1 MSLPPNFG
9 RAVDLS
15 SLGKP
20 KVETVS
26 TLPGIEI
33 TPQNLTE
40 EFLVLSKSKPV
51 ILICWSARSPESEE
65 VVRILGKI
73 SETSLDKAGLAS
85 WVLGRVDVDAQP
97 EVAKALQARN
107 LPYALAII
115 NEQMVPLF
123 EAAYPEAQIRLV
135 VDKVL
140 TLAAEQGVGA
150 VPTEKVEPEEEE
162 ALTALD
168 AGDFARAEAAY
179 RRLLLRKPNDNF
191 AKLGLAQTQLLIRTE
206 KLDGVKVM
214 QDALGAPD
222 DLIIQMQCADFEIV
236 SGYLEPAFA
245 RLLRLI
251 SVLDGDDQKLVKDRL
266 IELFALVD
274 PADPRVIKARAAL
287 ANALF

>member
-20 KVETVS
+20 KAEPAGPM
-26 TLPGIEI
+26 PGIEI
-33 TPQNLTE
+33 TPENLTN
-40 EFLVLSKSKPV
+40 EFLSLSKDKPV
-51 ILICWSARSPESEE
+51 VLICWSPRSPESQE
-65 VVRILGKI
+65 VVAILGK
-73 SETSLDKAGLAS
+73 LALADQGS

-97 EVAKALQARN
+97 QVAQALQTRAV
-107 LPYALAII
+107 PFAVAII

-123 EAAYPEAQIRLV
+123 EQPYPEEQIRMV
-135 VDKVL
+135 IDKVL
-140 TLAAEQGVGA
+140 ALASEQGVGGA
-150 VPTEKVEPEEEE
+150 PTEKIEPEEEE
-162 ALTALD
+162 AIAALD
-168 AGDFARAEAAY
+168 AGDYAKAEAAY
-179 RRLLLRKPNDNF
+179 KKLLVRKPNDNF
-191 AKLGLAQTQLLIRTE
+191 AILGLAQTQLMART
-206 KLDGVKVM
+206 DGIDGAHVM
-214 QDALGAPD
+214 KEASAHPD
-222 DLIIQMQCADFEIV
+222 NIDIQLQCADIEIV

-251 SVLDGDDQKLVKDRL
+251 PLFDGAEKKLVKDRL

>member
-20 KVETVS
+20 KPEAAGPM
-26 TLPGIEI
+26 PGIEI
-33 TPQNLTE
+33 TPENLTN
-40 EFLVLSKSKPV
+40 EFLALSKSKPV
-51 ILICWSARSPESEE
+51 VLICWSPRSPESQE
-65 VVRILGKI
+65 VVAILGK
-73 SETSLDKAGLAS
+73 LAMTDQGT

-97 EVAKALQARN
+97 QVAQALQTRN
-107 LPYALAII
+107 VPFAVAII

-123 EAAYPEAQIRLV
+123 EQPYPEAQIRMV
-135 VDKVL
+135 IDKVL
-140 TLAAEQGVGA
+140 ALASEQGVGDA
-150 VPTEKVEPEEEE
+150 PTEKIEPEEEE
-162 ALTALD
+162 AIAALD
-168 AGDFARAEAAY
+168 AGDYAKAEAAY
-179 RRLLLRKPNDNF
+179 KKLLARKPNDNF
-191 AKLGLAQTQLLIRTE
+191 AILGLAQTQLMARTE
-206 KLDGVKVM
+206 GIDGAKIM
-214 QDALGAPD
+214 QEAIDSPD
-222 DLIIQMQCADFEIV
+222 DIEIQLRCADIEIV

-251 SVLDGDDQKLVKDRL
+251 PLFDGADKKKVKDRL

>member
-20 KVETVS
+20 KPEAAGPM
-26 TLPGIEI
+26 PGVEI
-33 TPQNLTE
+33 TPENLTN
-40 EFLVLSKSKPV
+40 EFLALSKAKAV
-51 ILICWSARSPESEE
+51 VLVCWSPRSPESQE
-65 VVRILGKI
+65 VVAVLGK
-73 SETSLDKAGLAS
+73 LALADQGA

-97 EVAKALQARN
+97 QVAQALQVRAV
-107 LPYALAII
+107 PFAVAII

-123 EAAYPEAQIRLV
+123 EQPYPEAQIRMV
-135 VDKVL
+135 IDKVL
-140 TLAAEQGVGA
+140 ALAAEQGVGDA
-150 VPTEKVEPEEEE
+150 PTEKIEPEEEE
-162 ALTALD
+162 AIAALD
-168 AGDFARAEAAY
+168 AGDYATAEAAY
-179 RRLLLRKPNDNF
+179 KKLLARKPNDTF
-191 AKLGLAQTQLLIRTE
+191 AVLGLAQTQLMART
-206 KLDGVKVM
+206 DGIDGAKIM
-214 QDALGAPD
+214 QDAIASPD
-222 DLIIQMQCADFEIV
+222 DITIQMQCADIEVV

-251 SVLDGDDQKLVKDRL
+251 PLFDGAEKKQVKDRL

>member
-20 KVETVS
+20 KPEPAGPM
-26 TLPGIEI
+26 PGVEI
-33 TPQNLTE
+33 TPENLTNH
-40 EFLVLSKSKPV
+40 FLAFSKTKPV
-51 ILICWSARSPESEE
+51 VIICWSPRSVESQE
-65 VVRILGKI
+65 VVAILGK
-73 SETSLDKAGLAS
+73 LAS
-85 WVLGRVDVDAQP
+85 DDQGSWILGRVDVDTQPQVAQ
-97 EVAKALQARN
+97 ALQVRTVPFAV
-107 LPYALAII
+107 AII

-123 EAAYPEAQIRLV
+123 EQPYPEEQIRMV
-135 VDKVL
+135 IDKVL
-140 TLAAEQGVGA
+140 SLAAEQGVGEA
-150 VPTEKVEPEEEE
+150 PAEKIEPEEEE

-179 RRLLLRKPNDNF
+179 KKLLARKPGDSF
-191 AKLGLAQTQLLIRTE
+191 ATLGLAQTQLLARTDG
-206 KLDGVKVM
+206 LDGSKIM
-214 QDALGAPD
+214 QDAITAPD
-222 DLIIQMQCADFEIV
+222 DLQIQMQCADIEVV

-251 SVLDGDDQKLVKDRL
+251 QLLDGADKKAAKDRL
-266 IELFALVD
+266 LELFALVD

>member
-20 KVETVS
+20 KAEPAGPM
-26 TLPGIEI
+26 PGIEI
-33 TPQNLTE
+33 TPENLTN
-40 EFLVLSKSKPV
+40 EFLSLSKDKPV
-51 ILICWSARSPESEE
+51 VLICWSPRSPESQE
-65 VVRILGKI
+65 VVAILGK
-73 SETSLDKAGLAS
+73 LALADQGS

-97 EVAKALQARN
+97 QVAQALQTRAV
-107 LPYALAII
+107 PFAVAII

-123 EAAYPEAQIRLV
+123 EQPYPEEQIRMV
-135 VDKVL
+135 IDKVL
-140 TLAAEQGVGA
+140 ALASEQGVGGA
-150 VPTEKVEPEEEE
+150 PTEKIEPEEEE
-162 ALTALD
+162 AIAALD
-168 AGDFARAEAAY
+168 AGDYAKAEAAY
-179 RRLLLRKPNDNF
+179 KKLLARKPNDNF
-191 AKLGLAQTQLLIRTE
+191 AILGLAQTQLMART
-206 KLDGVKVM
+206 DGIDGAKVM
-214 QDALGAPD
+214 QDASAQPD
-222 DLIIQMQCADFEIV
+222 DIAIQLQCADIEIV

-251 SVLDGDDQKLVKDRL
+251 PLFDGPEKKQVKDRL

>member
-20 KVETVS
+20 KPEPAGPM
-26 TLPGIEI
+26 PGIEI
-33 TPQNLTE
+33 TPENLTN
-40 EFLVLSKSKPV
+40 EFLSLSKAKPV
-51 ILICWSARSPESEE
+51 VLICWSPRSPESQE
-65 VVRILGKI
+65 VVAILGKF
-73 SETSLDKAGLAS
+73 ALADQGS

-97 EVAKALQARN
+97 QVAQALQTRAV
-107 LPYALAII
+107 PFAVAII

-123 EAAYPEAQIRLV
+123 EQPYPEEQIRMV
-135 VDKVL
+135 IDKVL
-140 TLAAEQGVGA
+140 ALATEQGVGGA
-150 VPTEKVEPEEEE
+150 PTEMIEPEEEE
-162 ALTALD
+162 AIAALD
-168 AGDFARAEAAY
+168 AGDYAKAEAAY
-179 RRLLLRKPNDNF
+179 KKLLARKPNDNF
-191 AKLGLAQTQLLIRTE
+191 AILGLAQTQLMART
-206 KLDGVKVM
+206 DGIDGAKVM
-214 QDALGAPD
+214 QDASAQPD
-222 DLIIQMQCADFEIV
+222 DIAIQLQCADIEIV

-251 SVLDGDDQKLVKDRL
+251 PLFDGAEKKLVKDRL